1 MKVYSTVL
9 GQSLPLKNLICT
21 CVHTHT
27 HTHTLTHFVAMKESS
42 VRFLCQLTTLGFN
55 LYQEAWIFFLGYGQK
70 QE

>member
-27 HTHTLTHFVAMKESS
+27 HTHTHSFCGNEGEFSEISLSAYNS
-42 VRFLCQLTTLGFN
+42 
-55 LYQEAWIFFLGYGQK
+55 WI
-70 QE
+70 